1 MYLCIYLWLVCL
13 QNNKLPPP
21 PAFIFLI
28 DVSYNAVK
36 SGMVNIVCQELKTLL
51 DCLPRYSSTHL
62 NEEKYCQICSSSQGM
77 WFWFIYVF
85 IFLIQGES
93 RSGICSA
100 SGFCHLQQGFALLQ
114 RQVELGPAPDDG
126 GVRRVRHVCTPA
138 WRVPGEC
145 KWKQTSYREVISY
158 KVDID
163 TWTNTWID
171 RRSDTLIWVNY
182 LLLVFPV
189 CWTRSQRCL
198 QIPGRRRRCLDPSSK
213 RDWRH

>member
-77 WFWFIYVF
+77 WF
-85 IFLIQGES
+85 
-93 RSGICSA
+93 
-100 SGFCHLQQGFALLQ
+100 
-114 RQVELGPAPDDG
+114 
-126 GVRRVRHVCTPA
+126 
-138 WRVPGEC
+138 
-145 KWKQTSYREVISY
+145 
-158 KVDID
+158 
-163 TWTNTWID
+163 
-171 RRSDTLIWVNY
+171 
-182 LLLVFPV
+182 
-189 CWTRSQRCL
+189 
-198 QIPGRRRRCLDPSSK
+198 
-213 RDWRH
+213 